1 MKTPLCAILTMFAIL
16 VLTGCGGSN
25 SSPQIFSASILSD
38 PAFDGDIEL
47 TLPSTYTIIQGMS
60 PSVQSVL
67 AGVDPLT
74 SHEFRAF
81 LDFPLGG
88 AGGVPSN
95 AIIDSATLAIN
106 IRSIQTNFSSI
117 PILIDLVSFQ
127 PPKLIATDFNRS
139 LLAYT
144 RILPP
149 VSQVDV
155 GHNIVVDVTSL
166 MAEAQFRGLPDFQV
180 RILNDFGTSP
190 GLIEINDTTGINRPS
205 LAPLLTVTYH

>member
-1 MKTPLCAILTMFAIL
+1 MFAIL
-16 VLTGCGGSN
+16 VLTGCGGGN
-25 SSPQIFSASILSD
+25 GSPQISSASIISD

-47 TLPSTYTIIQGMS
+47 TLPNTYTIIQGMS

-67 AGVDPLT
+67 AGVDPAT

-127 PPKLIATDFNRS
+127 PPTLLATDFNRS
-139 LLAYT
+139 FLAYT

-149 VSQVDV
+149 VSQADV
-155 GHNIVVDVTSL
+155 GHNIVIDVTSL